1 MHQGKIPQIL
11 DFDYSEMTMRLGVIY
26 SDCTIESIHLP
37 NFLSKSQSEFET
49 FGLNQLQFPLPKP
62 MKKLHYLHMLNKWLT
77 ISDQPEEIFLFDLE
91 KVRTK
96 PDEVQERVPINT
108 NEMVVSKVL

>member
-1 MHQGKIPQIL
+1 
-11 DFDYSEMTMRLGVIY
+11 
-26 SDCTIESIHLP
+26 
-37 NFLSKSQSEFET
+37 
-49 FGLNQLQFPLPKP
+49 

-96 PDEVQERVPINT
+96 PDEVEERVTINT
-108 NEMVVSKVL
+108 N